1 MLDSLEFSPASPL
14 KRLIRMD
21 KTNRTKDPN
30 QPREK
35 RRSRVRTSTAAML
48 NAEGGVEKP
57 KNTSRSRKEAVNQFA
72 DLTAVLSK
80 KVVGQPAATHVIVPY
95 IQMFQAGLAPEGRPV
110 GVFLLLGPT
119 GTGKTKTVEAL
130 AEVLHGSEKN
140 VLKVDCGE
148 FQMEHEVA
156 KLIGAPPGYLGHRET
171 QPMLTQQRL
180 NAVTSE
186 HSNLSLVLFDEIE
199 KAAPS
204 MTRLLLGV
212 LDKGLLRLGD
222 NSTVNFEKSLVF
234 LTSNL
239 GAREMMR
246 EINPE
251 FGFQSARSVERK
263 DLGNKL
269 QSIALVAV
277 RKRFSPEFVNRIDC
291 IITYQPLTIESLST
305 ILDQQITD
313 LQKHVNTR
321 LGNRSFTL
329 EVPLDARRFLLERGT
344 SSEYGARELNRTI
357 HRFLTQ
363 PLATLVATN
372 QVDPGARVRVD
383 VGESGD
389 KLAIRAQDSE
399 AGAAPANPTVLIV
412 DDNRDLLHF
421 LERLMADA
429 GWTLLTAESAGEA
442 KRLVA
447 GRRLDAALLDYMLPD
462 GNGVELGVEV
472 VRAAPNALV
481 IVMTGTILPPEEE
494 ALCEEHNF
502 PVLRKPFLA
511 SDVMEQ
517 IRSRLA
523 PASGVVRA

>member
-1 MLDSLEFSPASPL
+1 
-14 KRLIRMD
+14 
-21 KTNRTKDPN
+21 
-30 QPREK
+30 
-35 RRSRVRTSTAAML
+35 V
-48 NAEGGVEKP
+48 
-57 KNTSRSRKEAVNQFA
+57 A
-72 DLTAVLSK
+72 DLTAVLSQ
-80 KVVGQPAATHVIVPY
+80 KVVGQPAATRVIVPY

-119 GTGKTKTVEAL
+119 GTGKTKTIEAL

-140 VLKVDCGE
+140 LLKIDCGE

-171 QPMLTQQRL
+171 QPMLTQQKL

-186 HSNLSLVLFDEIE
+186 KCNLSLVLFDEIE

-212 LDKGLLRLGD
+212 LDKGTLRLGD
-222 NSTVNFEKSLVF
+222 NTTVNFEKSLVF

-251 FGFQSARSVERK
+251 FGFQSAKSSERP
-263 DLGNKL
+263 DLTSKL
-269 QSIALVAV
+269 QNIALVAV

-291 IITYQPLTIESLST
+291 IITYQPLTPESLAA

-313 LQKHVNTR
+313 LQSHVNTR

-329 EVPLDARRFLLERGT
+329 DVPFETRQFLLQKGT
-344 SSEYGARELNRTI
+344 SAEYGARELNRTI
-357 HRFLTQ
+357 HRLLTQ

-372 QVDPGARVRVD
+372 QVNPGARVRVD
-383 VGESGD
+383 VSKDRE
-389 KLAIRAQDSE
+389 KLDIRAHDTH
-399 AGAAPANPTVLIV
+399 GVLAPAHPTVLLV

-429 GWTLLTAESAGEA
+429 GWTLLTAESATDA
-442 KRLVA
+442 KRLTKQHKPN
-447 GRRLDAALLDYMLPD
+447 AALLDYMLPD
-462 GNGVELGVEV
+462 GNGVELGVEFLQSV
-472 VRAAPNALV
+472 PQMLV
-481 IVMTGTILPPEEE
+481 IVMTGTILPAEEE
-494 ALCEEHNF
+494 ALCEEHGF

-511 SDVMEQ
+511 SDVMNQ
-517 IRSRLA
+517 IRSRLL
-523 PASGVVRA
+523 PAAAVRA

>member
-1 MLDSLEFSPASPL
+1 MKEPDRPEP
-14 KRLIRMD
+14 
-21 KTNRTKDPN
+21 
-30 QPREK
+30 K
-35 RRSRVRTSTAAML
+35 RRTRVKSTSASIIKS
-48 NAEGGVEKP
+48 EGGVEKP
-57 KNTSRSRKEAVNQFA
+57 RNSQNRAKKPAADPSE
-72 DLTAVLSK
+72 DLTAVLSQ

-110 GVFLLLGPT
+110 GIFLLLGPT

-130 AEVLHGSEKN
+130 AEVLHGTEKN

-171 QPMLTQQRL
+171 QPMLTQQKL

-186 HSNLSLVLFDEIE
+186 KCNLSLVLFDEIE

-222 NSTVNFEKSLVF
+222 NSTVNFDKSLVF

-239 GAREMMR
+239 GAREMLR
-246 EINPE
+246 EISPD
-251 FGFQSARSVERK
+251 FGFQSVRVAERA
-263 DLGNKL
+263 DLTGKL
-269 QSIALVAV
+269 QAIGLGAV

-291 IITYQPLTIESLST
+291 IITYQPLTAESLSA
-305 ILDQQITD
+305 ILDKQIAD
-313 LQKHVNTR
+313 LQNHVNTR
-321 LGNRSFTL
+321 LGNRSFSL
-329 EVPLDARRFLLERGT
+329 DVPPDARQFLLQKGT

-357 HRFLTQ
+357 HRHLTQ
-363 PLATLVATN
+363 PLATMVATN
-372 QVDPGARVRVD
+372 QVSPGGCVWVELAEG
-383 VGESGD
+383 GE
-389 KLAIRAQDSE
+389 KLTLRTQESQTAVV
-399 AGAAPANPTVLIV
+399 PANPTVLLV

-421 LERLMADA
+421 LERLMAND
-429 GWTLLTAESAGEA
+429 GWTLLTAESATEA
-442 KRLVA
+442 KRLVLA
-447 GRRLDAALLDYMLPD
+447 NKPNAALLDYMLPD
-462 GNGVELGVEV
+462 GNGVELGVEFLQAV
-472 VRAAPNALV
+472 PEMLV

-511 SDVMEQ
+511 SDVMNQ
-517 IRSRLA
+517 IRSRLTPTNA
-523 PASGVVRA
+523 TRA